1 MLLVAVVPAVV
12 VVVAVAIAA
21 FVCKGHAMT
30 SASAC
35 CLGPLL
41 SAGSWIALGA
51 VTVGSLAPAKHRTS
65 DQSLSMEPRDKR
77 RFSGSLCCM
86 GSLIGHDLT
95 NR

>member
-65 DQSLSMEPRDKR
+65 DQSLWNLVTKDA
-77 RFSGSLCCM
+77 FLAACAAWALLSGM
-86 GSLIGHDLT
+86 T
-95 NR
+95 